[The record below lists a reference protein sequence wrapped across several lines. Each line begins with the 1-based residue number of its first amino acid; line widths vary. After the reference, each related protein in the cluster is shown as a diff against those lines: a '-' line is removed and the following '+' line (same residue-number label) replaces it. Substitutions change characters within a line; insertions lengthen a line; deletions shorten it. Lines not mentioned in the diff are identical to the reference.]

1 MDQAAAVGRES
12 RDEAELIA
20 GPADRLAAAL
30 DFADP
35 PLQQGDPLPVAWH
48 WLYFLGAPRASQL
61 GPDGRGGTGELL
73 PPFDG
78 LNRMWAGGA
87 FTVHRP
93 LRIGGRV
100 ERHSKIISIEE
111 KQGRSGRLVLAS
123 LEHSLSDA
131 AGLAQVERHDL
142 VFRERKPQAVAQ
154 PGERATV
161 QAHWRRTLTPNE
173 VLLFRFSALT
183 YNAHRIHYD
192 WRYTTQTEGY
202 PGLLVHGPL
211 TALLL
216 LDAVR
221 RTAVTQPLKTFEYRA
236 VRPLYCGNR
245 LTICAAPTAGQAGL
259 EVWTEDHEG
268 FVAMRGM
275 ASFA

>member
-12 RDEAELIA
+12 HDEAVLVA

-30 DFADP
+30 DFTDP
-35 PLQQGDPLPVAWH
+35 PVQPGDPLPVAWH
-48 WLYFLGAPRASQL
+48 WLYFFSAPRASQL
-61 GPDGRGGTGELL
+61 GPDGRGGTGDIL

-93 LRIGGRV
+93 LRIGSRV
-100 ERHSKIISIEE
+100 ERHSKILSIKE

-142 VFRERKPQAVAQ
+142 VFRERKPQAAML
-154 PGERATV
+154 PGERATL
-161 QAHWRRTLTPNE
+161 QAQWRRTLTPDE

-202 PGLLVHGPL
+202 PGLIVHGPM
-211 TALLL
+211 TAILL

-221 RTAVTQPLKTFEYRA
+221 RGVVAQQLKSFEYRA
-236 VRPLYCGNR
+236 VRPLYCGNPT
-245 LTICAAPTAGQAGL
+245 TICAAPTADQTGL
-259 EVWTEDHEG
+259 EVWAEDHEG
-268 FVAMRGM
+268 FVAMRGK
-275 ASFA
+275 AGFG